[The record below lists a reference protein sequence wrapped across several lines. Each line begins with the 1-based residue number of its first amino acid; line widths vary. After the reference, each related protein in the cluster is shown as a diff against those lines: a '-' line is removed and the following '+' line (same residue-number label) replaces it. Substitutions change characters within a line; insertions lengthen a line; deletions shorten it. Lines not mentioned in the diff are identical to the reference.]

1 MERLGNLAAVLK
13 FGMRFE
19 ESIVDFYSNLAEDD
33 RFSDVEEDLNNF
45 AQGSEEHRDTLQDL
59 YYDCSRSDMDMGALE
74 PVSGIEAEDYDIDTD
89 ISGLD
94 RSEILGKAVEIEEK
108 SSNFYRD
115 IGEKINYLSSGQM
128 NKIADQKEDR
138 KETLKGF
145 LE

>member
-1 MERLGNLAAVLK
+1 MERLGTLAAVLK

-19 ESIVDFYSNLAEDD
+19 DPIIDFYSNLANNDS
-33 RFSDVEEDLNNF
+33 FSDIEEDLNKF
-45 AQGSEEHRDTLQDL
+45 AQSSKDHRDTLQDI
-59 YYDCSRSDMDMGALE
+59 YHDCSRSDMDMGALE
-74 PVSGIEAEDYDIDTD
+74 PVSGIEAENYEVDTD

-94 RSEILGKAVEIEEK
+94 RSEILKKAVEIEEK

-115 IGEKINYLSSGQM
+115 IGEKADYLSSGRM
-128 NKIADQKEDR
+128 NRIADQKDGR